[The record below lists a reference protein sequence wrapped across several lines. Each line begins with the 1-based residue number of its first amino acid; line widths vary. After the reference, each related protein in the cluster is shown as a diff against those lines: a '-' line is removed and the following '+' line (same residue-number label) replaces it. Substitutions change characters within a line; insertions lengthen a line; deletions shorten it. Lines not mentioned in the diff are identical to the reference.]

1 MNSVD
6 KFCSIVRKRTV
17 EHRQAIER
25 LSDLPGM
32 IVSILRQELDSMVR
46 VIYLLEIPDIDERN
60 RLIEQTLQN
69 EVWTVVTHNGRNRKV
84 TDREMVEVSD
94 SLQGWTRSVYKF
106 GCAFIHFSAF
116 HNYNEENPFELLS
129 SEEQHDVLSHM
140 RHYHGGPSSDTP
152 SFAEFSS
159 YFPRVFQK
167 IADNLEHYVRD
178 LESSTVQPEA

>member
-17 EHRQAIER
+17 EHREAMKR

-32 IVSILRQELDSMVR
+32 MVSILRQELDSMVR
-46 VIYLLEIPDIDERN
+46 VIYLLEISDIAERT

-69 EVWTVVTHNGRNRKV
+69 EIWTLVTHNGRNRKV
-84 TDREMVEVSD
+84 TDREMVEISD

-116 HNYNEENPFELLS
+116 HNYSEENPFELLS
-129 SEEQHDVLSHM
+129 SEEQYDVLSHM
-140 RHYHGGPSSDTP
+140 RYYHGGPSSDTP
-152 SFAEFSS
+152 NFAELSG
-159 YFPRVFQK
+159 YFPLVFQK
-167 IADNLEHYVRD
+167 ISDNLECYLQK
-178 LESSTVQPEA
+178 LESGQIQQEA

>member
-6 KFCSIVRKRTV
+6 KFCSIIRKRTV
-17 EHRQAIER
+17 EHREAIER

-32 IVSILRQELDSMVR
+32 MVSILRQELDSMVR
-46 VIYLLEIPDIDERN
+46 VIYLLEISDIAERT

-69 EVWTVVTHNGRNRKV
+69 EIWTVVTNNGRNRKV
-84 TDREMVEVSD
+84 TDREMVEISD

-116 HNYNEENPFELLS
+116 HNYSEENPFELLT
-129 SEEQHDVLSHM
+129 SEEKNDVLSHM

-152 SFAEFSS
+152 NFAELSG
-159 YFPRVFQK
+159 YFPRVFKK
-167 IADNLEHYVRD
+167 IASNLERYVQE
-178 LESSTVQPEA
+178 LENAIVQPEA

>member
-17 EHRQAIER
+17 EHREAMER

-32 IVSILRQELDSMVR
+32 MVSILRQELDSMVR
-46 VIYLLEIPDIDERN
+46 VIYLLEISDIAERTC
-60 RLIEQTLQN
+60 LVEQTLQN
-69 EVWTVVTHNGRNRKV
+69 EIWTVVTHNGRNRKI
-84 TDREMVEVSD
+84 TDREMVEVSN

-116 HNYNEENPFELLS
+116 HNYSEENPFELLS
-129 SEEQHDVLSHM
+129 SEEQYDVLSHM
-140 RHYHGGPSSDTP
+140 RHYHGGPSSNTP
-152 SFAEFSS
+152 NFAELSG

-167 IADNLEHYVRD
+167 IADNLEYYVQD
-178 LESSTVQPEA
+178 LESGKVQQEA